1 MIYELTTIVVLLVI
15 IYLLAVAGVR
25 YRKIIK
31 LLTDENIQ
39 LQEDKKIL
47 KFNYD
52 NILKI
57 YKSGLNK
64 IKNLQRQLKNK
75 GK

>member
-1 MIYELTTIVVLLVI
+1 MIYELTIIVVLLVI
-15 IYLLAVAGVR
+15 YLVSAAGIR

-31 LLTDENIQ
+31 SLTDENLK
-39 LQEDKKIL
+39 LQEDKKVL

-52 NILKI
+52 NLLKI
-57 YKSGLNK
+57 YKTTLNK